1 MDSEIQLITMIYS
14 KIYYD
19 NKIADSYR
27 DAKSLKPG
35 VRTDDWV

>member
-14 KIYYD
+14 KFYYV

-27 DAKSLKPG
+27 EVKSLKPG
-35 VRTDDWV
+35 VRTDDWI